1 MNEKEH
7 TTDKSKFGQHDT
19 ILALLPKDSRL
30 ELELEVLQV
39 NPIFTE
45 FGEISLMHY
54 LSTEKLPLLQDMV
67 NTLQRECATKW
78 NTLSTEYL
86 LHNMLQNEQ
95 QLMQQCTHVDLNNIA
110 NIIKKYMFKDIFKKN
125 ATKVVKATSICKLF
139 SATSSLVT
147 SRNSTI
153 ASLKD
158 LAMRE
163 VDDILHVLLQ
173 IVYAKTVLCKERSLW
188 DQWKTIVMK
197 AYIPI
202 VKDYVDLF
210 YFPEY
215 CEAHSQLEPRTTDY
229 THMLTNLR
237 SLVCRK
243 GLLNVKR
250 SAFVDIAEEH
260 PNVLSKAIVIAN
272 LDKQSAAIALK
283 LFSEKVE
290 NLLEQNGDH
299 HEALYVWYATG
310 ILLATNEACLLMTEL
325 ITFGLSTLIYA
336 TMWTLSHFHVPD
348 LILKEYLQS
357 LSVVFYRT
365 FQ

>member
-1 MNEKEH
+1 
-7 TTDKSKFGQHDT
+7 
-19 ILALLPKDSRL
+19 
-30 ELELEVLQV
+30 
-39 NPIFTE
+39 
-45 FGEISLMHY
+45 MHY

-67 NTLQRECATKW
+67 NTLQRECPTKW

-163 VDDILHVLLQ
+163 VDDIPHVLLQ

-188 DQWKTIVMK
+188 DQQKTIVMK

-229 THMLTNLR
+229 THVSTNLR

-250 SAFVDIAEEH
+250 SAFVHIAEEH
-260 PNVLSKAIVIAN
+260 QNVLSKAIVIAN
-272 LDKQSAAIALK
+272 LDKQSAVIALK

-299 HEALYVWYATG
+299 HEAFFVHLVHK
-310 ILLATNEACLLMTEL
+310 LVSCL
-325 ITFGLSTLIYA
+325 
-336 TMWTLSHFHVPD
+336 
-348 LILKEYLQS
+348 
-357 LSVVFYRT
+357 
-365 FQ
+365 